1 MPLPDPFTE
10 RGVNI
15 PKEVLG
21 GSVGQEPGRLWQS
34 KNFKLAAIIAIF
46 AALAGVI
53 IGLL

>member
-1 MPLPDPFTE
+1 MPLPDPFKE
-10 RGVNI
+10 GGVSI

-21 GSVGQEPGRLWQS
+21 GTVSQSPGRLLKN

-46 AALAGVI
+46 VAAAGII